1 MASMQQIVRR
11 RRERPPTT
19 AIYEDNYGYTINF
32 YQPMIDY
39 LDAKQQGS
47 NPQYPHLPWSNERGL
62 KKYWPC
68 NTVPTYST
76 QDIEK
81 YSAEVKKH
89 AKNRERD
96 FEDYK
101 VIKRTPLAVA
111 KSAVGARLE
120 RRLGRSKYDTVEERT
135 IRNLEEQANERHLAK
150 VMDDMDNIKAR
161 FNTHKDLEISTGLKS
176 AIRGKTAQQI
186 TAALLAESEK
196 NIKVSRNE
204 ENLLISQ
211 AMQSHQSVGKA
222 KITQRTA
229 HIELIDDRLID
240 NLDRSVCS
248 SLYDV
253 KRQLQ
258 SFNQRSTD
266 FYHDSRWRKKY
277 LYRLD

>member
-1 MASMQQIVRR
+1 MASMQQIVSR

-19 AIYEDNYGYTINF
+19 TIYEDNYGYTINF

-39 LDAKQQGS
+39 LDAKQQGT

-68 NTVPTYST
+68 NTVPKYTTKDVQKYST
-76 QDIEK
+76 
-81 YSAEVKKH
+81 EVKEH

-101 VIKRTPLAVA
+101 IIKRTPLAVT

-120 RRLGRSKYDTVEERT
+120 RRLGKSKYDSVEERT
-135 IRNLEEQANERHLAK
+135 IRKLEEQANERHLAK
-150 VMDDMDNIKAR
+150 IMDDIDNIKAR
-161 FNTHKDLEISTGLKS
+161 FNAHKDLEISSGLKS
-176 AIRGKTAQQI
+176 SIRGKSASQI

-196 NIKVSRNE
+196 NIKVARNQE
-204 ENLLISQ
+204 DILITQ
-211 AMQSHQSVGKA
+211 ARQQTFGNA
-222 KITQRTA
+222 KITKRTTRV
-229 HIELIDDRLID
+229 ELIDDRLID

-248 SLYDV
+248 SLCDV

-258 SFNQRSTD
+258 TFNQRSSD
-266 FYHDSRWRKKY
+266 FYLDSRWRNK
-277 LYRLD
+277 YRLE